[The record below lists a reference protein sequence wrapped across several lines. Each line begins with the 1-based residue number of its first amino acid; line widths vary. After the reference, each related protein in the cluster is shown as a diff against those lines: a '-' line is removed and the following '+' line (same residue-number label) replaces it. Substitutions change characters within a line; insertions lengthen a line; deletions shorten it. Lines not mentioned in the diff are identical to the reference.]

1 MLALAVATSV
11 VRTPHAST
19 SRSHETGTRPMSK
32 LWPYEGNTYKTTAR
46 KHNYTSGRSNWTK
59 RPHRRGTW
67 TVQLRSPGGANEH
80 SHLTHAS
87 LDPPESTSQTA
98 SWSVQPFLHS
108 SRQSRY
114 LTMGRPFLP
123 QNCLFA
129 RGIWTPSNTYFL
141 RLTWVHILNGISIGS
156 AVLAGLTIVTER
168 RTTLL
173 RL

>member
-1 MLALAVATSV
+1 MLALATSV
-11 VRTPHAST
+11 VRTPHASS
-19 SRSHETGTRPMSK
+19 SRSHETGTRSMSN

-87 LDPPESTSQTA
+87 LDPPESTSQAA

-108 SRQSRY
+108 SRQSPDT
-114 LTMGRPFLP
+114 LQWAAPFPLKIASSHGGYGP
-123 QNCLFA
+123 HVIRASFGSLECISQTA
-129 RGIWTPSNTYFL
+129 SRSVQ
-141 RLTWVHILNGISIGS
+141 RLLH
-156 AVLAGLTIVTER
+156 GLTIVTDR
-168 RTTLL
+168 QTMLL